1 MLRGM
6 HGCITDVVADVLN
19 ERDACAART
28 LLAEAMLSATDTE
41 MATRVSV
48 RGDRPDANVRIH
60 GQGFRPAAEQLPCA
74 DEVRGHPLYRYR
86 AHTGD
91 LRPTRLEDVTRA
103 GWPVGEATLRRFD
116 ELRISA
122 HQLELVVSTGRQYDG
137 WMLIAPSRIEQL
149 QVRPLAE
156 HASLLRGLDGHVEL
170 LARIRASAPSA
181 PDAGAA
187 SLTPRE
193 QVVLHL
199 MYAGRTASAIGARL
213 GVSPRTVHKHQENL
227 YRKLGARDRLGAVL
241 VAQRSGLLPAPESGE
256 EAAAGWSSRIGSGPI

>member
-103 GWPVGEATLRRFD
+103 GWPGTT
-116 ELRISA
+116 
-122 HQLELVVSTGRQYDG
+122 TG
-137 WMLIAPSRIEQL
+137 
-149 QVRPLAE
+149 
-156 HASLLRGLDGHVEL
+156 
-170 LARIRASAPSA
+170 
-181 PDAGAA
+181 
-187 SLTPRE
+187 
-193 QVVLHL
+193 
-199 MYAGRTASAIGARL
+199 
-213 GVSPRTVHKHQENL
+213 
-227 YRKLGARDRLGAVL
+227 
-241 VAQRSGLLPAPESGE
+241 
-256 EAAAGWSSRIGSGPI
+256 